1 MSEDQIKIPVYTTEE
16 ITTYL
21 GKITTDITRWIA
33 SVTHHDF
40 DCNVDGQ
47 TRQLPSVTEIVL
59 TVAPGCPA
67 LIGGVQEAPTS
78 DVIEECGACEVTDA
92 TAAETT
98 HEYVEGPMVGGGQD
112 EEPEV
117 PGTIGGIKSE

>member
-1 MSEDQIKIPVYTTEE
+1 MKEITMSEDQVKIPVYTTEE

-21 GKITTDITRWIA
+21 GKITTDITRWIV
-33 SVTHHDF
+33 SVKHQDF

-47 TRQLPSVTEIVL
+47 TRQLPSVTELTL
-59 TVAPGCPA
+59 TVAPGCPS
-67 LIGGVQEAPTS
+67 LIGGLQEAAPTS
-78 DVIEECGACEVTDA
+78 
-92 TAAETT
+92 ETT
-98 HEYVEGPMVGGGQD
+98 HECVEGPIVGCGQD